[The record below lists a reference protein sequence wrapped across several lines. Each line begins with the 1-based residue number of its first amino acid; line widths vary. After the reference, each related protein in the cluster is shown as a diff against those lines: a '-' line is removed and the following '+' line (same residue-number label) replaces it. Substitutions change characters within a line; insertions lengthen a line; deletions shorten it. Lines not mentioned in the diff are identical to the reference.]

1 MDKQCAVCKQEIDIK
16 NNIYRG
22 FDCTFCSTYCRIKMW
37 SSIYQEDTNFNNP
50 QLWSNKTDKK
60 EAKNTW
66 KVDVPKPKKDN
77 DVENSKLTQTY
88 ESQSE
93 TETKKKSDFPDD
105 ILSNI
110 SDYIPNKKIYSY
122 CDYYSNYNINN
133 IMFIKNIKTY
143 MLKTIESSMNIF

>member
-1 MDKQCAVCKQEIDIK
+1 M
-16 NNIYRG
+16 
-22 FDCTFCSTYCRIKMW
+22 
-37 SSIYQEDTNFNNP
+37 
-50 QLWSNKTDKK
+50 
-60 EAKNTW
+60 
-66 KVDVPKPKKDN
+66 KVKV
-77 DVENSKLTQTY
+77 KL
-88 ESQSE
+88 
-93 TETKKKSDFPDD
+93 KVKKSDFPDD